1 MIEQSQYLH
10 RLVSAGTLSTPLLRL
25 PVFAM
30 QSYYE
35 ATVTRPVRP
44 ALAGRHSAAVC
55 IVGGGLA
62 GLSTA
67 LGLVERGVRDVV
79 VLEAKQVG
87 FGASGRN
94 GGFVFGGYS
103 LDCAELLRILGAP
116 RARELY
122 ALTTSAV
129 DLMRER
135 IRRYAIDCDATDAG
149 VILANWF
156 DDPARLDVQR
166 QLMKT
171 SFGVDWEP
179 LSAAE
184 LAARLKT
191 TRYHGGLFERN
202 AFHFHPLKY
211 VLGVAQAA
219 AAGGAQ
225 IYEQSPV
232 RALRREGS
240 GYVVQTTEGEIEARH
255 VVMAGGG
262 YARRVY
268 RRVERAVLPIATYV
282 MATEPLGAR
291 LADAIACESAVYDTR
306 FAFDYYRPLRDTR
319 ILWGGRISVRE
330 REPEAIARLLRR
342 DLLKVYPQ
350 LHDVRIDYAWGG
362 LMSYARHKM
371 PQIGQSD
378 DGVWYAVGF
387 GGHGMA
393 PTTVSGELLAAAI
406 TGERAVPEAFAAFG
420 LTRAYGLV
428 GLAAAQLTYTAMQ
441 ARDAFAD
448 RGR

>member
-1 MIEQSQYLH
+1 MT
-10 RLVSAGTLSTPLLRL
+10 APF
-25 PVFAM
+25 PM
-30 QSYYE
+30 QSFYE
-35 ATVTRPVRP
+35 ATVTRPERSR
-44 ALAGRHSAAVC
+44 LTGRRSAEVC

-67 LGLVERGVRDVV
+67 LGLVERGVREVV

-103 LDCAELLRILGAP
+103 LDCADLLKALGP
-116 RARELY
+116 QRARELY
-122 ALTTSAV
+122 SLTTDAV
-129 DLMRER
+129 DLMRQR
-135 IRRYAIDCDATDAG
+135 IKHHHIDCDATHAG
-149 VILANWF
+149 VILVNWF
-156 DDPARLDVQR
+156 NEPARLVAQQR
-166 QLMKT
+166 LMKE

-179 LSAAE
+179 VSAAE

-191 TRYHGGLFERN
+191 RRYHGGLLEHN

-211 VLGVAQAA
+211 VLGVAHAA
-219 AAGGAQ
+219 VAAGADL
-225 IYEQSPV
+225 YERSPV
-232 RALRREGS
+232 VKLQRQGHGFLVETADGA
-240 GYVVQTTEGEIEARH
+240 IDAKH

-262 YARRVY
+262 YARNVY

-291 LADAIACESAVYDTR
+291 LKDAIDCASAIYDTR
-306 FAFDYYRPLRDTR
+306 FAFDYYRPLPDTR
-319 ILWGGRISVRE
+319 ILWGGRISVLDRQ
-330 REPEAIARLLRR
+330 PDVIARLLRR

-350 LHDVRIDYAWGG
+350 LHDVRVDYAWGG

-371 PQIGQSD
+371 PQIGQSA

-406 TGERAVPEAFAAFG
+406 SGERPVPEAFSSFG
-420 LTRAYGLV
+420 LTRTFGAL
-428 GLAAAQLTYTAMQ
+428 GLAAAQLTYTTMQ
-441 ARDAFAD
+441 TRDALAA
-448 RGR
+448 RNRPPH